1 MICKLFL
8 RLLISVALKF
18 INTKQ
23 ELDTPW
29 DESLA
34 MMLVIDAVLSS
45 LASLSRFHRWFREL
59 KNRTKRFYNN
69 VNSKTLKSLEDLVAA
84 TAAMHNIIRAGG
96 EEVIPTRQSPSGLG
110 KEYIA
115 RGSWIGLGC
124 RWLSS

>member
-96 EEVIPTRQSPSGLG
+96 EEVIPTRQSPSSLG